1 MQHLEVTVT
10 PTDVRQAWATIR
22 EMRNPFSS
30 KQSNTIVVTERLSTY
45 RGNRHDD
52 FIGASGAQI
61 QDRLEHGFTPDG
73 TITADLTGA
82 EDYVVPAPWLDEEE
96 GDLLIDQALSGEDQ
110 YRVQWQDQGSPKSLT
125 IRANIGFSAD
135 VNAGELGRYMSWILK
150 VADAARRSG
159 AMPTIELMVTT
170 GGSFARSKDRMKVV
184 IPLVQPGEIVDET
197 AWRAYLAPGAFR
209 SLGFV
214 AILLGADKLGRTLT
228 RGLGYPTNREWSV
241 AREGDV
247 LEITC
252 PGSMDHFPESELD
265 RMLETATAV

>member
-1 MQHLEVTVT
+1 MQHLEVTVS

-22 EMRNPFSS
+22 RSENPFSA
-30 KQSNTIVVTERLSTY
+30 KQGNTIVVTERLKDY
-45 RGNRHDD
+45 RGGHYVD
-52 FIGASGAQI
+52 FIGASGETI
-61 QDRLEHGFTPDG
+61 QDRLENGFTPDG
-73 TITADLTGA
+73 EITADLSGSD
-82 EDYVVPAPWLDEEE
+82 DYVVPAPWLDEEE

>member
-30 KQSNTIVVTERLSTY
+30 KQKNTIVVTERLSTY

-73 TITADLTGA
+73 EITADLSGS

-110 YRVQWQDQGSPKSLT
+110 YRVQW
-125 IRANIGFSAD
+125 
-135 VNAGELGRYMSWILK
+135 
-150 VADAARRSG
+150 
-159 AMPTIELMVTT
+159 
-170 GGSFARSKDRMKVV
+170 
-184 IPLVQPGEIVDET
+184 
-197 AWRAYLAPGAFR
+197 
-209 SLGFV
+209 
-214 AILLGADKLGRTLT
+214 
-228 RGLGYPTNREWSV
+228 
-241 AREGDV
+241 
-247 LEITC
+247 
-252 PGSMDHFPESELD
+252 
-265 RMLETATAV
+265 